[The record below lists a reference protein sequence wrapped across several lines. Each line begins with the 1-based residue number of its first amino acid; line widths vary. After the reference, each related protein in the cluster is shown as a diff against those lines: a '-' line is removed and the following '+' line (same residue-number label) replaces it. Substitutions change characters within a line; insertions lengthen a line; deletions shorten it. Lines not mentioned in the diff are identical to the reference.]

1 MSAIEGAIVLDNI
14 ARMHEAKNKGKIVK
28 KEQNEIIDFEQKADQ
43 YINEFGAKSQA
54 EVDVIK
60 DAVRVFSIYKLGGL
74 YANSM
79 YSQTVQGCRKFIQ
92 QCFRLK
98 ACYPDIKLT
107 PDDVFTGTCEV
118 KGTPMVYGKLAVK
131 IGTSHASFSRTQ
143 TTEEKQG
150 GKVKWTLTVFGL
162 MKNGQEYE
170 AFKGSFETADLTT
183 AGQEA
188 AYSKFLRRSLVKAFP
203 DKFAYGYCEPSD
215 ADVFDEKTTEQPK
228 PKESIAE
235 ITKRKAL
242 EDLKKE
248 KEQKEQKIKEAEQV
262 ADQADATEQQQPAQ
276 AETVADKP
284 VEESWLSKHCKH
296 IDAHANDESYLYKLL
311 EKYEALPA
319 KSERY
324 SEDDR
329 KKVID
334 KLRTELIIAHER
346 EDKKAKTNEK
356 EGMF

>member
-1 MSAIEGAIVLDNI
+1 MSAAEGAIVLDNI
-14 ARMHEAKNKGKIVK
+14 AKMNEARNKSVIVK

-43 YINEFGAKSQA
+43 YISEFGAKSQA

-170 AFKGSFETADLTT
+170 AFKGSFETTDLTT

-242 EDLKKE
+242 DALQKE

-262 ADQADATEQQQPAQ
+262 KKKKKTTDSAWLKKNKAYVDGQSNNLDWLRTAILTYQNI
-276 AETVADKP
+276 K
-284 VEESWLSKHCKH
+284 VEEGKFTEKDKEAMIAYVNSK
-296 IDAHANDESYLYKLL
+296 IAEA
-311 EKYEALPA
+311 EKGAEP
-319 KSERY
+319 
-324 SEDDR
+324 
-329 KKVID
+329 
-334 KLRTELIIAHER
+334 
-346 EDKKAKTNEK
+346 NEK

>member
-1 MSAIEGAIVLDNI
+1 MSAAEGAIVLDNI
-14 ARMHEAKNKGKIVK
+14 AKMNEARNKSVIVK

-43 YINEFGAKSQA
+43 YISEFGAKSQA

-170 AFKGSFETADLTT
+170 AFKGSFETTDLTT

-242 EDLKKE
+242 DALQKE
-248 KEQKEQKIKEAEQV
+248 KEQKIKEAEQV
-262 ADQADATEQQQPAQ
+262 DNQADTVEQPQPAQ
-276 AETVADKP
+276 TETVADKP
-284 VEESWLSKHCKH
+284 VKESWLSKHCKH
-296 IDAHANDESYLYKLL
+296 IDAHANDLSYLYKLL
-311 EKYEALPA
+311 EK
-319 KSERY
+319 
-324 SEDDR
+324 
-329 KKVID
+329 
-334 KLRTELIIAHER
+334 
-346 EDKKAKTNEK
+346 
-356 EGMF
+356 

>member
-1 MSAIEGAIVLDNI
+1 MSATEGAIVLDNT
-14 ARMHEAKNKGKIVK
+14 ARMADAKNKGKIIK

-43 YINEFGAKSQA
+43 YISEFGAKSQA

-215 ADVFDEKTTEQPK
+215 ADVLNEKTTEQPEQQK
-228 PKESIAE
+228 KESIAE

-262 ADQADATEQQQPAQ
+262 EVEEKPTESTWLRKHKNFVDSAQGDLDRLRSGALTYENMHVGPDVPTEQDKQ
-276 AETVADKP
+276 A
-284 VEESWLSKHCKH
+284 
-296 IDAHANDESYLYKLL
+296 
-311 EKYEALPA
+311 
-319 KSERY
+319 
-324 SEDDR
+324 
-329 KKVID
+329 
-334 KLRTELIIAHER
+334 IIAYVNSKIE
-346 EDKKAKTNEK
+346 EAEKEAETNEK

>member
-1 MSAIEGAIVLDNI
+1 MSAAEGAIVLDNI
-14 ARMHEAKNKGKIVK
+14 AKMNEARNKSVIVK

-43 YINEFGAKSQA
+43 YISEFGAKSQA

-170 AFKGSFETADLTT
+170 AFKGSFETTDLTT

-242 EDLKKE
+242 DALQKE

-262 ADQADATEQQQPAQ
+262 E
-276 AETVADKP
+276 
-284 VEESWLSKHCKH
+284 VEEKTTDSAWL
-296 IDAHANDESYLYKLL
+296 
-311 EKYEALPA
+311 
-319 KSERY
+319 
-324 SEDDR
+324 
-329 KKVID
+329 KKNKAYVD
-334 KLRTELIIAHER
+334 GQSNNLDWLRTAILTYQNIKVKEGKFTEKDKEAMIAYVNSKIAEA
-346 EDKKAKTNEK
+346 EKGTETNEK

>member
-1 MSAIEGAIVLDNI
+1 MSAAEGAIVLDNI
-14 ARMHEAKNKGKIVK
+14 ARMYDAKNKGKIVK

-60 DAVRVFSIYKLGGL
+60 DAVRVFSIYKIGGL

-215 ADVFDEKTTEQPK
+215 ADVLNKETTEQPK

-235 ITKRKAL
+235 ITKRKTL
-242 EDLKKE
+242 EDFKKE

-262 ADQADATEQQQPAQ
+262 EVEEKPTESQWLRRHKNFVDSAQGDLGRLRSMALTYGNMRVGADGPTEQDKQ
-276 AETVADKP
+276 AMIAYVN
-284 VEESWLSKHCKH
+284 SK
-296 IDAHANDESYLYKLL
+296 ITEA
-311 EKYEALPA
+311 EKKEAE
-319 KSERY
+319 K
-324 SEDDR
+324 
-329 KKVID
+329 
-334 KLRTELIIAHER
+334 
-346 EDKKAKTNEK
+346 NEK

>member
-1 MSAIEGAIVLDNI
+1 MSAAEGAIVLDNI
-14 ARMHEAKNKGKIVK
+14 AKMNEARNKSVIVK

-43 YINEFGAKSQA
+43 YISEFGAKSQA

-242 EDLKKE
+242 DALQKE
-248 KEQKEQKIKEAEQV
+248 KEQKIKEAEQV
-262 ADQADATEQQQPAQ
+262 DNQADTVEQPQPAQ
-276 AETVADKP
+276 TETVADKP
-284 VEESWLSKHCKH
+284 VKESWLSKHCKH
-296 IDAHANDESYLYKLL
+296 IDAHANDLSYLYKLL

-334 KLRTELIIAHER
+334 KVQALI
-346 EDKKAKTNEK
+346 KAKQASANEK